1 MNQRLKKAA
10 IAGIA
15 GEILYFISMALFLI
29 TQAEAALTFWEAMT
43 VAGAMIML
51 KGKNAII
58 TGARRGIGRATVETF
73 ASFGANVWACA
84 RKPDGSFEADMQ
96 QVAEKYNVSIWPVY
110 FDVTD
115 ETQIKQ
121 AVQAIRKQKV
131 SIDALVNM
139 AGIVEDSTSF
149 QMTSIDKMK
158 HLFDTNFFAVTLLT
172 QYISRLM
179 ARQNSGSIINIASI
193 VGATKHLA
201 RELAADNIRVNA
213 VAPGMI
219 ETEMG
224 AKIEENLRD
233 HMLNKVIMGRMGKP
247 EEIANVVAFLASDYA
262 SYMTG
267 QIIRVD
273 GGM

>member
-1 MNQRLKKAA
+1 
-10 IAGIA
+10 
-15 GEILYFISMALFLI
+15 
-29 TQAEAALTFWEAMT
+29 
-43 VAGAMIML
+43 ML
-51 KGKNAII
+51 NGKNAVI
-58 TGARRGIGRATVETF
+58 TGARRGIGRATVEIF
-73 ASFGANVWACA
+73 ALQGANVWACA
-84 RKPDGSFEADMQ
+84 RKQDDDFEQDMRQ
-96 QVAEKYNVSIWPVY
+96 IAEKYSVSIWPVY

-121 AVQAIRKQKV
+121 AVQSIRKQKV
-131 SIDALVNM
+131 SIDVLVNM
-139 AGIVEDSTSF
+139 AGIVEESTSF

-193 VGATKHLA
+193 AGVDGEPAQYEYAASKAAIIGATKHLA
-201 RELAADNIRVNA
+201 RELVSNNIRVNA

-219 ETEMG
+219 ETKMG
-224 AKIEENLRD
+224 AKIEDNLREY
-233 HMLNKVIMGRMGKP
+233 MLNKVIMKRMGKP
-247 EEIANVVAFLASDYA
+247 SEIAYVVAFLASDYA

-267 QIIRVD
+267 QVIRVD

>member
-1 MNQRLKKAA
+1 
-10 IAGIA
+10 
-15 GEILYFISMALFLI
+15 
-29 TQAEAALTFWEAMT
+29 
-43 VAGAMIML
+43 ML
-51 KGKNAII
+51 EGKNALI

-73 ASFGANVWACA
+73 AAFGANVWACA
-84 RKPDGSFEADMQ
+84 RKQDDSFEEDMQ
-96 QVAEKYNVSIWPVY
+96 RIADKYGVSIWPVY

-115 ETQIKQ
+115 EAQIKQ
-121 AVQAIRKQKV
+121 AVQIIRKQKV

-139 AGIVEDSTSF
+139 AGIVEDSTTF

-179 ARQNSGSIINIASI
+179 ARQNSGSIVNIASVAGLDGEPAQYEYAASKAAV

-201 RELAADNIRVNA
+201 RELAVNNIRVNA

-233 HMLNKVIMGRMGKP
+233 HMLNKIIMGRMGKP
-247 EEIANVVAFLASDYA
+247 CEIANVVAFLASDYA

-273 GGM
+273 GGI

>member
-1 MNQRLKKAA
+1 
-10 IAGIA
+10 
-15 GEILYFISMALFLI
+15 
-29 TQAEAALTFWEAMT
+29 
-43 VAGAMIML
+43 ML

-84 RKPDGSFEADMQ
+84 RKQDDTFEEDMRLI
-96 QVAEKYNVSIWPVY
+96 AGKYSVSIWPVY

-115 ETQIKQ
+115 EAQIKQ
-121 AVQAIRKQKV
+121 AVQTIRKQKMT
-131 SIDALVNM
+131 IDALVNM
-139 AGIVEDSTSF
+139 AGIVEDSTTF

-179 ARQNSGSIINIASI
+179 ARQNGGSIVNIASIAGLDGEPAQYEYATSKAAI

-201 RELAADNIRVNA
+201 RELAANNIRVNA

-224 AKIEENLRD
+224 AKIEDNLRS

-247 EEIANVVAFLASDYA
+247 DEIANVVAFLASDYA